1 MVTRRCG
8 LWNVTT
14 QGLGHGAHRAQAATL
29 VITAPHYL
37 AGSDDYG
44 ALETTVIVTAPQVL

>member
-14 QGLGHGAHRAQAATL
+14 QGLGHGARRAMAATP
-29 VITAPHYL
+29 VVTAPHYL
-37 AGSDDYG
+37 VGSYDYG